1 MIVSSSAP
9 EHIRNSLAY
18 AHFVIGT
25 YTFVVN
31 GLVVLSV
38 IQFAYLRTTASIYIV
53 SLALTDMC
61 VGVIEWGI
69 AFHNHEKFSEWF
81 DRTVIACVGIF
92 SFAIFSVVCSMF
104 NMVLIAV
111 DRLLYITRPLF
122 YQRIQSPKNCIM
134 AVLVVWTTAFIW
146 ASIPFFI
153 HTYDVNSTNPNCT
166 VQKAIPSG
174 FRIYAN
180 IPLLFTGAVST
191 GIMYIIIARTA
202 CTQKIAIYKSHHGGL
217 NSRTSGTSADL
228 TESAKAAIKAM
239 QSNIKTLKLF
249 IIVFGLL
256 IVCWLPYY
264 TIEVASEFTPIS
276 DVVYRG
282 SVALGFFNS
291 GVNFLVYPMYN
302 RSFRRAFKTMLCPC
316 YADAPKR
323 SYSEP
328 SLFTGPIQCREVRAR
343 NLEDVFG
350 DMSPFSPS
358 AATTPSEVGRYPMH
372 SDTLTST
379 YFGTYLL
386 VNDTVPVPPHLQ
398 TLTSTEESISR
409 DKTVA
414 GAPAI
419 HVGHENDSMTGVE
432 KTANQTQGNVAPAD
446 TLAKASTDAAYPLVS
461 DSVSA
466 PPQSQTLT
474 PADPSSSSAGKT
486 NGTDALETGVGHVGD
501 SMAGVAVETA
511 SETRGDVPPAAGSQN

>member
-25 YTFVVN
+25 YIFVVN

-38 IQFAYLRTTASIYIV
+38 IQFAYLRTTANIYIV

-92 SFAIFSVVCSMF
+92 SFAMFSVVCSMF
-104 NMVLIAV
+104 NMVLIAF

-122 YQRIQSPKNCIM
+122 YIRTQSPKKVIM
-134 AVLVVWTTAFIW
+134 AVLVVWTMAFIW
-146 ASIPFFI
+146 GSIPFFI

-174 FRIYAN
+174 FRVYAS

-202 CTQKIAIYKSHHGGL
+202 CTQKLAIYKSRHSRF

-239 QSNIKTLKLF
+239 QSSIKTLKLF
-249 IIVFGLL
+249 IMVFGLL
-256 IVCWLPYY
+256 IVCWFPYY

-282 SVALGFFNS
+282 SVALGFLNS

-316 YADAPKR
+316 SADAPKR
-323 SYSEP
+323 SYSEF
-328 SLFTGPIQCREVRAR
+328 SLFTGPIQCRELRAR

-350 DMSPFSPS
+350 DLSPFSPS
-358 AATTPSEVGRYPMH
+358 AATMPMH
-372 SDTLTST
+372 SDTLTGT
-379 YFGTYLL
+379 CFGTYLL
-386 VNDTVPVPPHLQ
+386 VNDTVPEPPHLRK
-398 TLTSTEESISR
+398 LTSTEESISR

-432 KTANQTQGNVAPAD
+432 KTAIQTQGDVAPAD
-446 TLAKASTDAAYPLVS
+446 TLAKASTDAAYPLVN

-486 NGTDALETGVGHVGD
+486 TGTDALETDVGHVGD

-511 SETRGDVPPAAGSQN
+511 SQTRGDVPPAAGSQN